1 MKISPPLDTL
11 CHKFFSLFHHRLLAA
26 AWQYLHVARTAVRL
40 IEGTEWWKA
49 TGASLRLEVLPAK
62 DAYTAWQSSVAYAL
76 SPAPT
81 CTAYAPERDAKGNPV
96 PVPCRVFRAG
106 LVGPWELD
114 GTLLTKV
121 VTRMANMTQ
130 LAYSATDDSL
140 TPDPTMPLQL
150 SSWQPFLRATHTE
163 TMAASALHAFIRAAG
178 WKIFTIVHAREAHS
192 EDQALTLSEFTQEA
206 SGACGGELSL
216 MLAARRSS

>member
-1 MKISPPLDTL
+1 MTTRFIMP
-11 CHKFFSLFHHRLLAA
+11 A

-49 TGASLRLEVLPAK
+49 TGAALRLEVLPAK

-76 SPAPT
+76 SPAPV

-106 LVGPWELD
+106 LVGPWELE

-130 LAYSATDDSL
+130 LSYSATDDSL
-140 TPDPTMPLQL
+140 TPDPTQPLQL

-163 TMAASALHAFIRAAG
+163 TMAASALHSFIKAAG

-206 SGACGGELSL
+206 SGAC
-216 MLAARRSS
+216 A